1 MGRGASIS
9 PPRLSRRIREGH
21 STVYVILMGAQGSGK
36 GTQAALIG
44 PQLKLVKVATGDLF
58 RAAIAQGSELGLQVK
73 SILEAGNLVPDE
85 LTNAIVQVRLAQ
97 IAASRAKGEDVQG
110 ALFDGFPRTEPQ
122 ARALDEILAS
132 QGEQITAVV
141 EIDVPRDQLITR
153 LAGRRTCESCGAV
166 YHVESDPPQVE
177 GICDKCGGKL
187 VQREDDTPAAITRRL
202 ALYDELTAPLL
213 SYYEER
219 GVLERVNGDQ
229 DIQGVHQDILDAI
242 RKNAEA
248 RKA

>member
-1 MGRGASIS
+1 
-9 PPRLSRRIREGH
+9 
-21 STVYVILMGAQGSGK
+21 MGAQGSGK

-44 PQLKLVKVATGDLF
+44 PRLKLVKVATGDLF
-58 RAAIAQGSELGLQVK
+58 RAAIAHGSELGLQVK

-97 IAASRAKGEDVQG
+97 IAASKASGDEVEG

-122 ARALDEILAS
+122 ARALDEILAN

-141 EIDVPRDQLITR
+141 EIEVPRDKLITR
-153 LAGRRTCESCGAV
+153 LAGRRTCESCGTV
-166 YHVESDPPQVE
+166 YHVESDPPKVA
-177 GICDKCGGKL
+177 GICNKCGGKL
-187 VQREDDTPAAITRRL
+187 LQRDDDTPEAIKRRL

-213 SYYEER
+213 SHYSQS
-219 GVLERVNGDQ
+219 GVLEQVNGDQ
-229 DIQGVHQDILDAI
+229 DIQDVERDLLDAI
-242 RKNAEA
+242 QKHAEI